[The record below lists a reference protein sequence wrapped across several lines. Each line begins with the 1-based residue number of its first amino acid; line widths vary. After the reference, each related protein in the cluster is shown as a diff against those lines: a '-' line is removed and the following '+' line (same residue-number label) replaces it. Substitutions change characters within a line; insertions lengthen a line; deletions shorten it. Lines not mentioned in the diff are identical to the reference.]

1 MWFQSN
7 WPYFWPS
14 KKIITKDLESSNSN
28 ILEIRMSWTK
38 VKKGQFSKPTHSF
51 CRRNNGMVP
60 SMVWLTF
67 LTWFTTNSLL
77 LAVCSLWLGSG
88 YKKDR
93 SLSEPGG
100 ATPDFDRS
108 VSPISTRGKFFTYV
122 TKTRAH
128 LSTYSRKPWNYND
141 TIIIEIDIMKN
152 LSSINLNLGQTWL
165 FYKFFGCFFCFDLLC
180 HT

>member
-1 MWFQSN
+1 
-7 WPYFWPS
+7 
-14 KKIITKDLESSNSN
+14 
-28 ILEIRMSWTK
+28 
-38 VKKGQFSKPTHSF
+38 
-51 CRRNNGMVP
+51 MVP

-77 LAVCSLWLGSG
+77 LAVCFLWLGSG

-141 TIIIEIDIMKN
+141 TIIIEIDIMKK
-152 LSSINLNLGQTWL
+152 SSPLNLKFTFFAAVKTKITLL
-165 FYKFFGCFFCFDLLC
+165 FSVTLTLC
-180 HT
+180 SAELQLTQ